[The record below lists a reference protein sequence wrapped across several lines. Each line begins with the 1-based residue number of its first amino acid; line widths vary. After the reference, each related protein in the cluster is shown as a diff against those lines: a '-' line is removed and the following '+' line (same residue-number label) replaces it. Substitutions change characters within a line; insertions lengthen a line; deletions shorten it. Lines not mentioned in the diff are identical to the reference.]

1 VKLSFKFKP
10 KLTELQLNIIEEL
23 SFHTTKLYNIINYDC
38 RENGF
43 KSYIEAEKEYKSN
56 WHNQFLHSHT
66 YQQCLKVLEKNWK
79 SYFASIKDY
88 KENPDKY
95 KGEPKPPKFKNHTNK
110 KNEIIFTQAGIRV
123 KDNTL
128 MLSLSKPMQEK
139 FQVKSLNFSLPTEKL
154 PVNFNALQQIKIK
167 WDNSIKQWY
176 LILIYNKE
184 EENKITGNNIISI
197 DLGRDNLATLT
208 FLEDTES
215 YLIDGKVLKSKISY
229 YNKQIARLNSI
240 GMKQV
245 GDSKKFKNTKQINK
259 LYAKRDNFV
268 NDYIHKASKKIVD
281 LALQHHCNTIVIG
294 DIKGIK
300 QENDIKSFVN
310 MPHQKLVDKIEY
322 KAKLAGLKVVY
333 VKENYTSGC
342 SALDLEEINKS
353 NYDKS
358 RRIVR
363 GLFRSNKGILVNSD
377 VNGSLNILRKYVK
390 DKCIPKLI
398 QSVMDNGGL
407 NTPLRIRV
415 A

>member
-1 VKLSFKFKP
+1 MKLSFKFKP

-23 SFHTTKLYNIINYDC
+23 SFHTTKLYNIVNYDC

-43 KSYIEAEKEYKSN
+43 KSYIETEKEYKEN

-88 KENPDKY
+88 KKNPNKY

-110 KNEIIFTQAGIRV
+110 KNEVIFTEAGIRV
-123 KDNTL
+123 KNNIL
-128 MLSLSKPMQEK
+128 MLSLSKAMQEK
-139 FQVKSLNFSLPTEKL
+139 FQVKSLNFSIDTEKL
-154 PVNFNALQQIKIK
+154 PVNFEALQQIKIK

-184 EENKITGNNIISI
+184 EENKVTGNNIMSI

-215 YLIDGKVLKSKISY
+215 YLIDGKILKSKISY
-229 YNKQIARLNSI
+229 YNKEIARLNSI
-240 GMKQV
+240 AMKQV

-268 NDYIHKASKKIVD
+268 NNYIHKASRKIID
-281 LALQHHCNTIVIG
+281 LALQHNCNTIVIG
-294 DIKGIK
+294 DIEGIK
-300 QENDIKSFVN
+300 QENNVKSFVN
-310 MPHQKLVDKIEY
+310 IPHQKLVDKIEY
-322 KAKLAGLKVVY
+322 KAKLVGLKVVY

-342 SALDLEEINKS
+342 SALDLENINKA

-398 QSVMDNGGL
+398 QSVMDNGAL

>member
-23 SFHTTKLYNIINYDC
+23 SFHTTKLYNIVNYNC

-43 KSYIEAEKEYKSN
+43 KSYIETEKEYKEN

-88 KENPDKY
+88 KKNPNKY

-110 KNEIIFTQAGIRV
+110 KNEVIFTEAGIRV
-123 KDNTL
+123 KNNIL
-128 MLSLSKPMQEK
+128 MLSLSKAMQEK
-139 FQVKSLNFSLPTEKL
+139 FQVKSLNFSIDTEKL
-154 PVNFNALQQIKIK
+154 PVNFEALQQIKIK

-184 EENKITGNNIISI
+184 EENKVTGNNIISI

-229 YNKQIARLNSI
+229 YNKEIARLNSI

-245 GDSKKFKNTKQINK
+245 GDRKKLKNTKQINK
-259 LYAKRDNFV
+259 LYAKRNNFV
-268 NDYIHKASKKIVD
+268 NDYIHKASRKIID
-281 LALQHHCNTIVIG
+281 LALQHNCNTIVIG
-294 DIKGIK
+294 DIEGIK

-322 KAKLAGLKVVY
+322 KAKLVGLKVVY

-342 SALDLEEINKS
+342 SAFDLENINKD

-398 QSVMDNGGL
+398 QSAMDNGGL

>member
-1 VKLSFKFKP
+1 MKLSFKFKP
-10 KLTELQLNIIEEL
+10 KLTELQLNIIKEL
-23 SFHTTKLYNIINYDC
+23 SFHTTKLYNTVNYDC

-43 KSYIEAEKEYKSN
+43 KSYIETEKEYKEN

-88 KENPDKY
+88 KKNPNKY
-95 KGEPKPPKFKNHTNK
+95 KGEPKSPKFKNHTNK
-110 KNEIIFTQAGIRV
+110 KNEVIFTEAGIRV
-123 KDNTL
+123 KNNIL
-128 MLSLSKPMQEK
+128 MLSLSKAMQEK
-139 FQVKSLNFSLPTEKL
+139 FQVKSLNFSIDTEKL
-154 PVNFNALQQIKIK
+154 PVNFEALQQIKIK

-184 EENKITGNNIISI
+184 EENKVTGNNIMSI

-229 YNKQIARLNSI
+229 YNKEIARLNSI
-240 GMKQV
+240 AMKQV

-268 NDYIHKASKKIVD
+268 NNYIHKASRKIID
-281 LALQHHCNTIVIG
+281 LALQHNCNTIVIG
-294 DIKGIK
+294 NIEGIK
-300 QENDIKSFVN
+300 QENNIKSFVN

-322 KAKLAGLKVVY
+322 KAKLAGLKVIY

-342 SALDLEEINKS
+342 SALDLENINKD

-363 GLFRSNKGILVNSD
+363 GIFRSNQGILVNSD

>member
-1 VKLSFKFKP
+1 MKLSFKFKP
-10 KLTELQLNIIEEL
+10 KLTKLQLNIIEEL
-23 SFHTTKLYNIINYDC
+23 SFHTTKLYNIVNYDC

-43 KSYIEAEKEYKSN
+43 KSYIEAEKEYKEN

-88 KENPDKY
+88 KKNPNKY

-110 KNEIIFTQAGIRV
+110 KNEVIFTEAGIRV
-123 KDNTL
+123 KNNIL
-128 MLSLSKPMQEK
+128 MLSLSKAMQEK
-139 FQVKSLNFSLPTEKL
+139 FQVKSLNFSIDTEKL
-154 PVNFNALQQIKIK
+154 PVNFEALQQIKIK

-184 EENKITGNNIISI
+184 EENKVTGNNIMSI

-229 YNKQIARLNSI
+229 YNKEIARLNSI
-240 GMKQV
+240 AMKQV

-268 NDYIHKASKKIVD
+268 NNYIHKASRKIID
-281 LALQHHCNTIVIG
+281 LALQHNCNTIVIG
-294 DIKGIK
+294 DIEGIK

-322 KAKLAGLKVVY
+322 KAKLVGLKVVY

-342 SALDLEEINKS
+342 SALDLENINKT

-398 QSVMDNGGL
+398 QSVMDNGVL

>member
-1 VKLSFKFKP
+1 MKLSFKFKP

-23 SFHTTKLYNIINYDC
+23 SFHTTKLYNIVNYDC

-43 KSYIEAEKEYKSN
+43 KSYIEAEKEYKEN

-88 KENPDKY
+88 KKNPNKY

-110 KNEIIFTQAGIRV
+110 KNEVIFTEAGIRV
-123 KDNTL
+123 KNNIL
-128 MLSLSKPMQEK
+128 MLSLSKAMQEK
-139 FQVKSLNFSLPTEKL
+139 FQVKSLNFSIDTEKL
-154 PVNFNALQQIKIK
+154 PVNFEALQQIKIK

-184 EENKITGNNIISI
+184 EENKVTGNNIMSI

-215 YLIDGKVLKSKISY
+215 YLIDGKILKSKISY
-229 YNKQIARLNSI
+229 YNKEIARLNSI
-240 GMKQV
+240 AMKQV

-259 LYAKRDNFV
+259 LYAKRNNFV
-268 NDYIHKASKKIVD
+268 NNYIHKASRKIID
-281 LALQHHCNTIVIG
+281 LALQHNCNTIVIG
-294 DIKGIK
+294 DIEGIK
-300 QENDIKSFVN
+300 QENNVKSFVN
-310 MPHQKLVDKIEY
+310 IPHQKLVDKIEY
-322 KAKLAGLKVVY
+322 KAKLVGLKVVY

-342 SALDLEEINKS
+342 SALDLENINKA

-390 DKCIPKLI
+390 DKCIPKLM
-398 QSVMDNGGL
+398 QSVMDNGAL

-415 A
+415 V

>member
-1 VKLSFKFKP
+1 MKLSFKFKP

-23 SFHTTKLYNIINYDC
+23 SFHTTKLYNIVNYDY

-43 KSYIEAEKEYKSN
+43 KSYIEAEKEYKEN

-88 KENPDKY
+88 KKNPNKY

-110 KNEIIFTQAGIRV
+110 KNEVIFTEAGIRV
-123 KDNTL
+123 KNNIL
-128 MLSLSKPMQEK
+128 MLSLSKAMQEK
-139 FQVKSLNFSLPTEKL
+139 FQVKSLNFSIDTEKL
-154 PVNFNALQQIKIK
+154 PVNFEALQQIKIK

-184 EENKITGNNIISI
+184 EENKVTGSNIISI

-229 YNKQIARLNSI
+229 YNKEIARLNSI

-259 LYAKRDNFV
+259 LYTKRNNFV
-268 NDYIHKASKKIVD
+268 NDYIHKASRKIID
-281 LALQHHCNTIVIG
+281 LALQHNCNTIVIG
-294 DIKGIK
+294 DIEGIK
-300 QENDIKSFVN
+300 QENNVKSFVN
-310 MPHQKLVDKIEY
+310 IPHQKLVDKIEY
-322 KAKLAGLKVVY
+322 KAKLVGLKVVY

-342 SALDLEEINKS
+342 SALDLENINKA

-363 GLFRSNKGILVNSD
+363 GLFRSNQGILVNSD

-398 QSVMDNGGL
+398 QSVMDNGAL

>member
-1 VKLSFKFKP
+1 MKLSFKFKP

-23 SFHTTKLYNIINYDC
+23 SFHTTKLYNIVNYDC

-43 KSYIEAEKEYKSN
+43 KSYIEAEKEYKEN

-88 KENPDKY
+88 KKNPNKY

-110 KNEIIFTQAGIRV
+110 KNEVIFTEAGIRV
-123 KDNTL
+123 KNNIL
-128 MLSLSKPMQEK
+128 MLSLSKVMQEK
-139 FQVKSLNFSLPTEKL
+139 FQVKSLNFSIDTEKL
-154 PVNFNALQQIKIK
+154 PVNFEALQQIKIK

-184 EENKITGNNIISI
+184 EENKVTGNNIMSI
-197 DLGRDNLATLT
+197 DLGRDNFATLT

-229 YNKQIARLNSI
+229 YNKEIARLNSI

-259 LYAKRDNFV
+259 LYIKRNSFV
-268 NDYIHKASKKIVD
+268 NDYIHKASRKIID
-281 LALQHHCNTIVIG
+281 LTLRHNCNTIVIG
-294 DIKGIK
+294 DIGGIK
-300 QENDIKSFVN
+300 QENKVKSFVN

-322 KAKLAGLKVVY
+322 KAKLVGLKVVY

-342 SALDLEEINKS
+342 SALDLENINKA

>member
-1 VKLSFKFKP
+1 MKLSFKFKP

-23 SFHTTKLYNIINYDC
+23 SFHTTKLYNIVNYDC

-43 KSYIEAEKEYKSN
+43 KSYIEAEKEYKEN

-88 KENPDKY
+88 KKNPNKY
-95 KGEPKPPKFKNHTNK
+95 KGEPKSPKFKNRTNK
-110 KNEIIFTQAGIRV
+110 KNEAIFTEAGIRV
-123 KDNTL
+123 KNNIL
-128 MLSLSKPMQEK
+128 MLSLSKAMQEK
-139 FQVKSLNFSLPTEKL
+139 FQVKSLNFSIDTEKL
-154 PVNFNALQQIKIK
+154 PVNFEALQQIKIK

-184 EENKITGNNIISI
+184 EENKVTGNNIMSI
-197 DLGRDNLATLT
+197 DLGRDNFATLT

-229 YNKQIARLNSI
+229 YNKEIARLNSI

-268 NDYIHKASKKIVD
+268 NNYIHKASRKIID
-281 LALQHHCNTIVIG
+281 LALLHNCSIIVIG
-294 DIKGIK
+294 DIEGIK

-322 KAKLAGLKVVY
+322 KAKLVGLKVVY

-342 SALDLEEINKS
+342 SALDLENINKA

-363 GLFRSNKGILVNSD
+363 GLFRSNQGILVNSD

>member
-1 VKLSFKFKP
+1 MKLSFKFKP

-23 SFHTTKLYNIINYDC
+23 SFHTTKLYNIVNYDC

-43 KSYIEAEKEYKSN
+43 KSYIETEKEYKEN

-88 KENPDKY
+88 KKNPNKY
-95 KGEPKPPKFKNHTNK
+95 KGEPKLPKFKNHINK
-110 KNEIIFTQAGIRV
+110 KNEVIFTEAGIRV
-123 KDNTL
+123 KNNIL
-128 MLSLSKPMQEK
+128 MLSLSKAMQEK
-139 FQVKSLNFSLPTEKL
+139 FQVKSLNFSIDTEKL
-154 PVNFNALQQIKIK
+154 PVNFETLQQIKIK

-184 EENKITGNNIISI
+184 EENKVTGNNIMSI
-197 DLGRDNLATLT
+197 DLGRDNFATLT

-229 YNKQIARLNSI
+229 YNKEIARLNSI

-245 GDSKKFKNTKQINK
+245 GNSKKFKNTKQINK
-259 LYAKRDNFV
+259 LYAKRNNFV
-268 NDYIHKASKKIVD
+268 NNYIHKASRKIID
-281 LALQHHCNTIVIG
+281 LALQHNCNTIVIG
-294 DIKGIK
+294 DIEGIK

-310 MPHQKLVDKIEY
+310 MPHQKLVNKIEY
-322 KAKLAGLKVVY
+322 KAKLVGLKVVY

-342 SALDLEEINKS
+342 SALDLENINKA

>member
-1 VKLSFKFKP
+1 MKLSFKFKP

-23 SFHTTKLYNIINYDC
+23 SFHTTKLYNIVNYDC

-43 KSYIEAEKEYKSN
+43 KSYIEAEKEYKEN

-88 KENPDKY
+88 KKNPNKY

-110 KNEIIFTQAGIRV
+110 KNEVIFTEAGIRV
-123 KDNTL
+123 KNNIL
-128 MLSLSKPMQEK
+128 MLSLSKAMQEK
-139 FQVKSLNFSLPTEKL
+139 FQVKSLNFSIDTEKL
-154 PVNFNALQQIKIK
+154 PVNFEALQQIKIK

-184 EENKITGNNIISI
+184 EENKVTGNNIMSI

-215 YLIDGKVLKSKISY
+215 YLIDGKILKSKISY
-229 YNKQIARLNSI
+229 YNKEIARLNSI
-240 GMKQV
+240 AMKQV

-268 NDYIHKASKKIVD
+268 NNYIHKASRKIID
-281 LALQHHCNTIVIG
+281 LALQHNCNTIVIG
-294 DIKGIK
+294 DIEGIK
-300 QENDIKSFVN
+300 QENNVKSFVN
-310 MPHQKLVDKIEY
+310 IPHQKLVDKIEY
-322 KAKLAGLKVVY
+322 KAKLVGLKVVY

-342 SALDLEEINKS
+342 SALDLENINKA

-390 DKCIPKLI
+390 DKCIPKLM
-398 QSVMDNGGL
+398 QSVMDNGAL

>member
-1 VKLSFKFKP
+1 MKLSFKFKP

-23 SFHTTKLYNIINYDC
+23 SFHTTKLYNIVNYDC

-43 KSYIEAEKEYKSN
+43 KSYIETEKEYKEN

-88 KENPDKY
+88 KKNPNKY

-110 KNEIIFTQAGIRV
+110 KNEVIFTEAGIRV
-123 KDNTL
+123 KNNIL
-128 MLSLSKPMQEK
+128 MLSLSKAMQEK
-139 FQVKSLNFSLPTEKL
+139 FQVKSLNFSIDTEKL
-154 PVNFNALQQIKIK
+154 PVNFEALQQIKIK

-184 EENKITGNNIISI
+184 EENKVTGNNIMSI

-229 YNKQIARLNSI
+229 YNKEIARLNSI
-240 GMKQV
+240 AMKQV

-259 LYAKRDNFV
+259 LYIKRNNFV
-268 NDYIHKASKKIVD
+268 NDYIHKASRKIID
-281 LALQHHCNTIVIG
+281 LALQHNCNTIVIG
-294 DIKGIK
+294 DIEGIK
-300 QENDIKSFVN
+300 QENNVKSFVN

-322 KAKLAGLKVVY
+322 KAKLVGLKVVY

-342 SALDLEEINKS
+342 SALDLENINKD

-363 GLFRSNKGILVNSD
+363 GLFRSNQGILVNSD

>member
-1 VKLSFKFKP
+1 MKLSFKFKP

-23 SFHTTKLYNIINYDC
+23 SFHTTKLYNIVNYDC

-43 KSYIEAEKEYKSN
+43 KPYIEAEKEYKDN

-88 KENPDKY
+88 KKNPNKY

-110 KNEIIFTQAGIRV
+110 KNEVIFTEAGIRV
-123 KDNTL
+123 KNNIL
-128 MLSLSKPMQEK
+128 MLSLSKAMQEK
-139 FQVKSLNFSLPTEKL
+139 FQVKSLNFSIDIEKL
-154 PVNFNALQQIKIK
+154 PVNFEALQQIKIK

-184 EENKITGNNIISI
+184 EENKVTGNNIMSI

-208 FLEDTES
+208 FLEDAES

-229 YNKQIARLNSI
+229 YNKEIARLNSI

-259 LYAKRDNFV
+259 LYIKRNSFV
-268 NDYIHKASKKIVD
+268 NDYIHKASRKIID
-281 LALQHHCNTIVIG
+281 LALQHNCNTIVIG
-294 DIKGIK
+294 DIEGIK

-322 KAKLAGLKVVY
+322 KAKLVGLKVVY

-342 SALDLEEINKS
+342 SALDLENINKA

-398 QSVMDNGGL
+398 QSVMDNGAL
-407 NTPLRIRV
+407 NTPLRIRI

>member
-1 VKLSFKFKP
+1 MKLSFKFKP
-10 KLTELQLNIIEEL
+10 KLTKLQLNIIEEL
-23 SFHTTKLYNIINYDC
+23 SFHTTKLYNIVNYDC

-43 KSYIEAEKEYKSN
+43 KSYIEAEKEYKEN

-88 KENPDKY
+88 KKNPNKY

-123 KDNTL
+123 KNNIL
-128 MLSLSKPMQEK
+128 MLSLSKAMQEK
-139 FQVKSLNFSLPTEKL
+139 FQVKSLNFSIDTEKL
-154 PVNFNALQQIKIK
+154 PVNFEALQQIKIK

-184 EENKITGNNIISI
+184 EENKVTGNNIMSI

-229 YNKQIARLNSI
+229 YNKEIARLNSI

-268 NDYIHKASKKIVD
+268 NNYIHKASRKIID
-281 LALQHHCNTIVIG
+281 LALQHNCNTIVIG
-294 DIKGIK
+294 DIEGIK

-322 KAKLAGLKVVY
+322 KAKLVGLKVVY

-342 SALDLEEINKS
+342 SALDLENINKT

-398 QSVMDNGGL
+398 QSVMDNGVL

>member
-1 VKLSFKFKP
+1 MKLSFKFKP
-10 KLTELQLNIIEEL
+10 KLTELQLNIIKEL
-23 SFHTTKLYNIINYDC
+23 SFHTTKLYNTVNYDC

-43 KSYIEAEKEYKSN
+43 KSYIETEKEYKEN

-88 KENPDKY
+88 KKNPNKY
-95 KGEPKPPKFKNHTNK
+95 KGEPKSPKFKNHTNK
-110 KNEIIFTQAGIRV
+110 KNEVIFTEAGIRV
-123 KDNTL
+123 KNNIL
-128 MLSLSKPMQEK
+128 MLSLSKAMQEK
-139 FQVKSLNFSLPTEKL
+139 FQVKSLNFSIDTEKL
-154 PVNFNALQQIKIK
+154 PVNFEALQQIKIK

-184 EENKITGNNIISI
+184 EENKVTGNNIMSI

-229 YNKQIARLNSI
+229 YNKEIARLNSI
-240 GMKQV
+240 AMKQV

-268 NDYIHKASKKIVD
+268 NNYIHKASRKIID
-281 LALQHHCNTIVIG
+281 LALQHNCNTIVIG
-294 DIKGIK
+294 DIEGIK
-300 QENDIKSFVN
+300 QENNIKSFVN

-322 KAKLAGLKVVY
+322 KAKLAGLKVIY

-342 SALDLEEINKS
+342 SALDLENINKD

-363 GLFRSNKGILVNSD
+363 GIFRSNQGILVNSD

>member
-1 VKLSFKFKP
+1 MKLSFKFKP

-23 SFHTTKLYNIINYDC
+23 SFHTTKLYNIVNYDC

-43 KSYIEAEKEYKSN
+43 KSYIEAEKEYKEN

-88 KENPDKY
+88 KKNPNKY

-110 KNEIIFTQAGIRV
+110 KNEVIFTEAGIRV
-123 KDNTL
+123 KNNIL
-128 MLSLSKPMQEK
+128 MLSLSKAMQEK
-139 FQVKSLNFSLPTEKL
+139 FQVKSLNFSIDTEKL
-154 PVNFNALQQIKIK
+154 PVIFEALQQIKIK

-184 EENKITGNNIISI
+184 EENKVTGGNIMSI

-229 YNKQIARLNSI
+229 YNKEIARLNSI

-259 LYAKRDNFV
+259 LYIKRNSFV
-268 NDYIHKASKKIVD
+268 NDYIHKASRKIID
-281 LALQHHCNTIVIG
+281 LALQHNCNTIVIG
-294 DIKGIK
+294 DIEGIK
-300 QENDIKSFVN
+300 QENNVKSFVN

-322 KAKLAGLKVVY
+322 KAKLVGLKVVY

-342 SALDLEEINKS
+342 SALDLENINKA

>member
-1 VKLSFKFKP
+1 MKLSFKFKP
-10 KLTELQLNIIEEL
+10 KITKLQLNIIEEL
-23 SFHTTKLYNIINYDC
+23 SFHTTKLYNTVNYDC

-43 KSYIEAEKEYKSN
+43 KSYIEAEKEYKEN

-88 KENPDKY
+88 KKNPNKY

-110 KNEIIFTQAGIRV
+110 KNEVIFTEAGIRV
-123 KDNTL
+123 KNNIL
-128 MLSLSKPMQEK
+128 MLSLSKAMQEK
-139 FQVKSLNFSLPTEKL
+139 FQVKSLNFSMSIEKL
-154 PVNFNALQQIKIK
+154 PVNFEALQQIKIK

-184 EENKITGNNIISI
+184 EENKVTGNNIMSI
-197 DLGRDNLATLT
+197 DLGRDNFATLT
-208 FLEDTES
+208 FLEDTKS

-229 YNKQIARLNSI
+229 YNKEIARLNSI

-268 NDYIHKASKKIVD
+268 NNYIHKASRKIID
-281 LALQHHCNTIVIG
+281 LALQHNCNTIVIG
-294 DIKGIK
+294 DIEGIK
-300 QENDIKSFVN
+300 QENNVKSFVN

-342 SALDLEEINKS
+342 SALDLEDINKA

-363 GLFRSNKGILVNSD
+363 GLFRSNQGILVNSD

-407 NTPLRIRV
+407 STPLRIRV

>member
-23 SFHTTKLYNIINYDC
+23 SFHTTKLYNTVNYDC

-43 KSYIEAEKEYKSN
+43 KSYIEAEKEYKEN

-88 KENPDKY
+88 KKNPNKY

-110 KNEIIFTQAGIRV
+110 KNEVIFTEAGIRV
-123 KDNTL
+123 KNNIL
-128 MLSLSKPMQEK
+128 MLSLSKVMQEK
-139 FQVKSLNFSLPTEKL
+139 FQVKSLNFSIDTEKL
-154 PVNFNALQQIKIK
+154 PVNFEALQQIKIK

-184 EENKITGNNIISI
+184 EENKVTGNNIMSI

-229 YNKQIARLNSI
+229 YNKEIARLNSI

-259 LYAKRDNFV
+259 LYIKRNSFV
-268 NDYIHKASKKIVD
+268 NDYIHKASRKIID
-281 LALQHHCNTIVIG
+281 LALRHNCNTIVIG
-294 DIKGIK
+294 DIEGIK
-300 QENDIKSFVN
+300 QENKVKSFVN

-322 KAKLAGLKVVY
+322 KAKLVGLKVVY

-342 SALDLEEINKS
+342 SALDLENINKA

-363 GLFRSNKGILVNSD
+363 GLFRSNQGILVNSD

-398 QSVMDNGGL
+398 QSVMDNGVL
-407 NTPLRIRV
+407 DTPLRIRV

>member
-23 SFHTTKLYNIINYDC
+23 SFHTTKLYNIVNYDC

-43 KSYIEAEKEYKSN
+43 KSYIEAEKEYKDN

-88 KENPDKY
+88 KKNPNKY

-110 KNEIIFTQAGIRV
+110 KNEVIFTEAGIRV
-123 KDNTL
+123 KNNIL
-128 MLSLSKPMQEK
+128 MLSLSKAMQKK
-139 FQVKSLNFSLPTEKL
+139 FQVKSLNFSIDTEKL
-154 PVNFNALQQIKIK
+154 PVNFEALQQIKIK
-167 WDNSIKQWY
+167 WDNSIKQWH

-184 EENKITGNNIISI
+184 EENKVTGSNIMSI

-229 YNKQIARLNSI
+229 YNKEIARLNSI
-240 GMKQV
+240 AMKQV

-268 NDYIHKASKKIVD
+268 NNYIHKASRKIID
-281 LALQHHCNTIVIG
+281 LALQHNCNTIVIG
-294 DIKGIK
+294 DIEGIK
-300 QENDIKSFVN
+300 QENNVKSFVN

-322 KAKLAGLKVVY
+322 KAKLVGLKVVY

-342 SALDLEEINKS
+342 SALDLENINKA

-363 GLFRSNKGILVNSD
+363 GLFRSNKGILINSD
-377 VNGSLNILRKYVK
+377 VNGSLNILRRYVK

-407 NTPLRIRV
+407 STPLRIRV

>member
-1 VKLSFKFKP
+1 MKLSFKFKP

-23 SFHTTKLYNIINYDC
+23 SFHTTKLYNTVNYDC

-43 KSYIEAEKEYKSN
+43 KSYIEAEKEYKEN

-88 KENPDKY
+88 KKNPNKY

-110 KNEIIFTQAGIRV
+110 KNEVIFTEAGIRV
-123 KDNTL
+123 KNNIL
-128 MLSLSKPMQEK
+128 MLSLSKAMQEK
-139 FQVKSLNFSLPTEKL
+139 FQVKSLNFSIDTEKL
-154 PVNFNALQQIKIK
+154 PVNFEALQQIKIK

-184 EENKITGNNIISI
+184 EENKVTGNNIMSI

-215 YLIDGKVLKSKISY
+215 YLIDGKILKSKISY
-229 YNKQIARLNSI
+229 YNKEIARLNSI
-240 GMKQV
+240 AMKQV

-259 LYAKRDNFV
+259 LYAKRNNFV
-268 NDYIHKASKKIVD
+268 NDYIHKASRKIID
-281 LALQHHCNTIVIG
+281 LALQHNCNTIVIG
-294 DIKGIK
+294 DIEGIK
-300 QENDIKSFVN
+300 QENNVKSFVN
-310 MPHQKLVDKIEY
+310 IPHQKLVDKIEY
-322 KAKLAGLKVVY
+322 KAKLVGLKVVY

-342 SALDLEEINKS
+342 SALDLENINKA

-407 NTPLRIRV
+407 STPLRIRI

>member
-1 VKLSFKFKP
+1 MKLSFKFKP

-23 SFHTTKLYNIINYDC
+23 SFHTTKLYNIVNYDC

-43 KSYIEAEKEYKSN
+43 KSYIEAEKEYKEN

-88 KENPDKY
+88 KKNPNKY

-110 KNEIIFTQAGIRV
+110 KNEVIFTEAGIRV
-123 KDNTL
+123 KNNIL
-128 MLSLSKPMQEK
+128 MLSLSKAMQEK
-139 FQVKSLNFSLPTEKL
+139 FQVKSLNFSMSIEKL
-154 PVNFNALQQIKIK
+154 PVNFEALQQIKIK

-184 EENKITGNNIISI
+184 EENKVTGNNIMSI

-229 YNKQIARLNSI
+229 YNKEIARLNSI

-259 LYAKRDNFV
+259 LYAKRNNFV
-268 NDYIHKASKKIVD
+268 NNYIHKASRKIMD
-281 LALQHHCNTIVIG
+281 LALQHNCNTIVIG
-294 DIKGIK
+294 DIEGIK

-322 KAKLAGLKVVY
+322 KAKLVGLKVVY

-342 SALDLEEINKS
+342 SALDLENINKA

>member
-1 VKLSFKFKP
+1 VKLSFKFKL

-23 SFHTTKLYNIINYDC
+23 SFHTTKLYNIVNYDC

-43 KSYIEAEKEYKSN
+43 KSYIEAEKEYKEN

-88 KENPDKY
+88 KKNPNKY

-110 KNEIIFTQAGIRV
+110 KNEVIFTEAGIRV
-123 KDNTL
+123 KNNIL
-128 MLSLSKPMQEK
+128 MLSLSKVMQEK
-139 FQVKSLNFSLPTEKL
+139 FQVKSLNFSIDTEKL
-154 PVNFNALQQIKIK
+154 PVNFEALQQIKIK

-184 EENKITGNNIISI
+184 EENKVTGNNIMSI

-229 YNKQIARLNSI
+229 YNKEIARLNSI

-259 LYAKRDNFV
+259 LYIKRNNFV
-268 NDYIHKASKKIVD
+268 NDYIHKASRKIID
-281 LALQHHCNTIVIG
+281 LALQHNCNTIVIG
-294 DIKGIK
+294 DIEGIK
-300 QENDIKSFVN
+300 QENNVKSFVN

-322 KAKLAGLKVVY
+322 KAKLVGLKVVY

-342 SALDLEEINKS
+342 SALDLENINKA

-398 QSVMDNGGL
+398 QSVMDNGAL

>member
-23 SFHTTKLYNIINYDC
+23 SFHTTKLYNIVNYDC

-43 KSYIEAEKEYKSN
+43 KSYIEAEKEYKEN

-88 KENPDKY
+88 KKNPNKY
-95 KGEPKPPKFKNHTNK
+95 KGEPKSPKFKNRTNK
-110 KNEIIFTQAGIRV
+110 KNEAIFTEAGIRV
-123 KDNTL
+123 KNNIL
-128 MLSLSKPMQEK
+128 MLSLSKAMQEK
-139 FQVKSLNFSLPTEKL
+139 FQVKSLNFSIDTEKL
-154 PVNFNALQQIKIK
+154 PVNFEALQQIKIK

-184 EENKITGNNIISI
+184 EENKVTGNNIMSI
-197 DLGRDNLATLT
+197 DLGRDNFATLT

-229 YNKQIARLNSI
+229 YNKEIARLNSI

-268 NDYIHKASKKIVD
+268 NNYIHKASRKIID
-281 LALQHHCNTIVIG
+281 LALLHNCSIIVIG
-294 DIKGIK
+294 DIEGIK

-322 KAKLAGLKVVY
+322 KAKLVGLKVVY

-342 SALDLEEINKS
+342 SALDLENINKA

-363 GLFRSNKGILVNSD
+363 GLFRSNQGILVNSD

>member
-23 SFHTTKLYNIINYDC
+23 SFHTTKLYNIVNYDC

-43 KSYIEAEKEYKSN
+43 KSYIETEKEYKEN

-88 KENPDKY
+88 KKNPNKY

-110 KNEIIFTQAGIRV
+110 KNEVIFTEAGIRV
-123 KDNTL
+123 KNNIL
-128 MLSLSKPMQEK
+128 MLSLSKAMQEK
-139 FQVKSLNFSLPTEKL
+139 FQVKSLNFSIDTEKL
-154 PVNFNALQQIKIK
+154 PVNFEALQQIKIK

-184 EENKITGNNIISI
+184 EENKVTGNNIMSI

-229 YNKQIARLNSI
+229 YNKEIARLNSI
-240 GMKQV
+240 AMKQV

-259 LYAKRDNFV
+259 LYTKRDNFV
-268 NDYIHKASKKIVD
+268 NNYIHKASRKIID
-281 LALQHHCNTIVIG
+281 LALQHNCNTIVIG
-294 DIKGIK
+294 DIEGIK
-300 QENDIKSFVN
+300 QENNVKSFVN

-322 KAKLAGLKVVY
+322 KAKLVGLKVVY

-342 SALDLEEINKS
+342 SALDLENINKA

-398 QSVMDNGGL
+398 QSAMDNGGL
-407 NTPLRIRV
+407 NSPLRIRV

>member
-1 VKLSFKFKP
+1 MKLSFKFKP

-23 SFHTTKLYNIINYDC
+23 SFHTTKLYNIVNYDC

-43 KSYIEAEKEYKSN
+43 KSYIEAEKEYKDN

-88 KENPDKY
+88 KKNPNKY

-110 KNEIIFTQAGIRV
+110 KNEVIFTEAGIRV
-123 KDNTL
+123 KNNIL
-128 MLSLSKPMQEK
+128 MLSLSKAMQKK
-139 FQVKSLNFSLPTEKL
+139 FQVKSLNFSIDTEKL
-154 PVNFNALQQIKIK
+154 PVNFEALQQIKIK
-167 WDNSIKQWY
+167 WDNSIKQWH

-184 EENKITGNNIISI
+184 EENKVTGSNIMSI

-229 YNKQIARLNSI
+229 YNKEIARLNSI
-240 GMKQV
+240 AMKQV

-268 NDYIHKASKKIVD
+268 NNYIHKASRKIID
-281 LALQHHCNTIVIG
+281 LALQHNCNTIVIG
-294 DIKGIK
+294 DIEGIK
-300 QENDIKSFVN
+300 QENNVKSFVN

-322 KAKLAGLKVVY
+322 KAKLVGLKVVY

-342 SALDLEEINKS
+342 SALDLENINKA

-363 GLFRSNKGILVNSD
+363 GLFRSNKGILINSD

-407 NTPLRIRV
+407 STPLRIRV

>member
-1 VKLSFKFKP
+1 MKLSFKFKP

-23 SFHTTKLYNIINYDC
+23 SFHTTKLYNTVNYDC

-43 KSYIEAEKEYKSN
+43 KSYIEAEKEYKEN

-88 KENPDKY
+88 KKNPNKY

-110 KNEIIFTQAGIRV
+110 KNEVIFTEAGIRV
-123 KDNTL
+123 KNNIL
-128 MLSLSKPMQEK
+128 MLSLSKAMQEK
-139 FQVKSLNFSLPTEKL
+139 FQVKSLNFSIDTEKL
-154 PVNFNALQQIKIK
+154 PVNFEALQQIKIK

-184 EENKITGNNIISI
+184 EENKVTGNNIMSI

-229 YNKQIARLNSI
+229 YNKEIARLNSI

-268 NDYIHKASKKIVD
+268 NNYIHKASRKIID
-281 LALQHHCNTIVIG
+281 LALQHNCNTIIIG
-294 DIKGIK
+294 DIEGIK

-322 KAKLAGLKVVY
+322 KAKLVGLKVVY

-342 SALDLEEINKS
+342 SALDLENINKA

-407 NTPLRIRV
+407 NIPLRIRV

>member
-1 VKLSFKFKP
+1 
-10 KLTELQLNIIEEL
+10 
-23 SFHTTKLYNIINYDC
+23 
-38 RENGF
+38 
-43 KSYIEAEKEYKSN
+43 
-56 WHNQFLHSHT
+56 
-66 YQQCLKVLEKNWK
+66 
-79 SYFASIKDY
+79 
-88 KENPDKY
+88 
-95 KGEPKPPKFKNHTNK
+95 
-110 KNEIIFTQAGIRV
+110 
-123 KDNTL
+123 
-128 MLSLSKPMQEK
+128 LSKAMQEK
-139 FQVKSLNFSLPTEKL
+139 FQVKSLNFSIDTEKL
-154 PVNFNALQQIKIK
+154 PVNFEALQQIKIK

-184 EENKITGNNIISI
+184 EENKVTGNNIMSI

-229 YNKQIARLNSI
+229 YNKEIARLNSI

-259 LYAKRDNFV
+259 LYAKRNNFV
-268 NDYIHKASKKIVD
+268 NDYIHKASRKIID
-281 LALQHHCNTIVIG
+281 LALQHNCNTIVIG
-294 DIKGIK
+294 DIEGIK
-300 QENDIKSFVN
+300 QENNVKSFVN

-322 KAKLAGLKVVY
+322 KAKLVGLKVVY

-342 SALDLEEINKS
+342 SALDLENINKA

-363 GLFRSNKGILVNSD
+363 GLFRSNQGILINSD

>member
-1 VKLSFKFKP
+1 MKLSFKFKP
-10 KLTELQLNIIEEL
+10 KITKLQLNIIEEL
-23 SFHTTKLYNIINYDC
+23 SFHTTKLYNIVNYDC

-43 KSYIEAEKEYKSN
+43 KSYIEAEKEYKEN

-88 KENPDKY
+88 KKNPNKY

-110 KNEIIFTQAGIRV
+110 KNEVIFTEAGIRV
-123 KDNTL
+123 KNNIL
-128 MLSLSKPMQEK
+128 MLSLSKAMQEK
-139 FQVKSLNFSLPTEKL
+139 FQVKSLNFSIDTEKL
-154 PVNFNALQQIKIK
+154 PVNFEALQQIKIK

-184 EENKITGNNIISI
+184 EENKVTGNNIISI

-229 YNKQIARLNSI
+229 YNKEIARLNSI

-259 LYAKRDNFV
+259 LYIKRNNFV
-268 NDYIHKASKKIVD
+268 NDYIHKASRKIID
-281 LALQHHCNTIVIG
+281 LALQHNCNTIVIG
-294 DIKGIK
+294 DIEGIK
-300 QENDIKSFVN
+300 QENNVKSFVN

-322 KAKLAGLKVVY
+322 KAKLVGLKVVY

-342 SALDLEEINKS
+342 SALDLENINKA

>member
-1 VKLSFKFKP
+1 MLFPFLIGRIRTNIDILHNRILGKFP
-10 KLTELQLNIIEEL
+10 FLIGRIRT
-23 SFHTTKLYNIINYDC
+23 
-38 RENGF
+38 
-43 KSYIEAEKEYKSN
+43 YIEAEKEYKEN

-88 KENPDKY
+88 KKNPNKY

-110 KNEIIFTQAGIRV
+110 KNEVIFTEAGIRV
-123 KDNTL
+123 KNNIL
-128 MLSLSKPMQEK
+128 MLSLSKAMQEK
-139 FQVKSLNFSLPTEKL
+139 FQVKSLNFSIDTEKL
-154 PVNFNALQQIKIK
+154 PVNFEALQQIKIK

-184 EENKITGNNIISI
+184 EENKVTGNNIMSI

-215 YLIDGKVLKSKISY
+215 YLIDGKILKSKISY
-229 YNKQIARLNSI
+229 YNKEIARLNSI
-240 GMKQV
+240 AMKQV

-268 NDYIHKASKKIVD
+268 NNYIHKASRKIID
-281 LALQHHCNTIVIG
+281 LALQHNCNTIVIG
-294 DIKGIK
+294 DIEGIK
-300 QENDIKSFVN
+300 QENNVKSFVN
-310 MPHQKLVDKIEY
+310 IPHQKLVDKIEY
-322 KAKLAGLKVVY
+322 KAKLVGLKVVY

-342 SALDLEEINKS
+342 SALDLENINKD

-398 QSVMDNGGL
+398 QSAMDNGGL

>member
-10 KLTELQLNIIEEL
+10 KLTELQLNIIKEL
-23 SFHTTKLYNIINYDC
+23 SFHTTKLYNTVNYDC

-43 KSYIEAEKEYKSN
+43 KSYIETEKEYKEN

-88 KENPDKY
+88 KKNPNKY
-95 KGEPKPPKFKNHTNK
+95 KGEPKSPKFKNHTNK
-110 KNEIIFTQAGIRV
+110 KNEVIFTEAGIRV
-123 KDNTL
+123 KNNIL
-128 MLSLSKPMQEK
+128 MLSLSKAMQEK
-139 FQVKSLNFSLPTEKL
+139 FQVKSLNFSIDTEKL
-154 PVNFNALQQIKIK
+154 PVNFEALQQIKIK

-184 EENKITGNNIISI
+184 EENKVTGNNIMSI

-229 YNKQIARLNSI
+229 YNKEIARLNSI
-240 GMKQV
+240 AMKQV

-268 NDYIHKASKKIVD
+268 NNYIHKASRKIID
-281 LALQHHCNTIVIG
+281 LALQHNCNTIVIG
-294 DIKGIK
+294 DIEGIK
-300 QENDIKSFVN
+300 QENNIKSFVN

-322 KAKLAGLKVVY
+322 KAKLAGLKVIY

-342 SALDLEEINKS
+342 SALDLENINKD

-363 GLFRSNKGILVNSD
+363 GIFRSNQGILVNSD

>member
-1 VKLSFKFKP
+1 MKLSFKFKP

-23 SFHTTKLYNIINYDC
+23 SFHTTKLYNIVNYDC

-43 KSYIEAEKEYKSN
+43 KSYIEAEKEYKEN

-88 KENPDKY
+88 KKNPNKY

-110 KNEIIFTQAGIRV
+110 KNEVIFTEAGIRV
-123 KDNTL
+123 KNNIL
-128 MLSLSKPMQEK
+128 MLSLSKAMQEK
-139 FQVKSLNFSLPTEKL
+139 FQVKSLNFSIDTEKL
-154 PVNFNALQQIKIK
+154 PVNFEALQQIKIK

-184 EENKITGNNIISI
+184 EENKVTGNNIMSI

-215 YLIDGKVLKSKISY
+215 YLIDGKILKSKISY
-229 YNKQIARLNSI
+229 YNKEIARLNSI
-240 GMKQV
+240 AMKQV

-268 NDYIHKASKKIVD
+268 NDYIHKASRKIID
-281 LALQHHCNTIVIG
+281 LALQHNCNTIVIG
-294 DIKGIK
+294 DIEGIK
-300 QENDIKSFVN
+300 QENNVKSFVN

-322 KAKLAGLKVVY
+322 KAKLVGLKVVY

-342 SALDLEEINKS
+342 SALDLENINKA

-390 DKCIPKLI
+390 DKCIPKLM
-398 QSVMDNGGL
+398 QSVMDNGAL

>member
-1 VKLSFKFKP
+1 MKLSFKFKP

-66 YQQCLKVLEKNWK
+66 YQQCLRVLEKNWK

-167 WDNSIKQWY
+167 WDNSIKQWC
-176 LILIYNKE
+176 LIIIYNKE
-184 EENKITGNNIISI
+184 EENKVTGSNIMSM
-197 DLGRDNLATLT
+197 DLGRDNFATLT

-229 YNKQIARLNSI
+229 YNKEIARLNSI

-259 LYAKRDNFV
+259 LYIKRNSFV
-268 NDYIHKASKKIVD
+268 NDYIHKASRKIID
-281 LALQHHCNTIVIG
+281 LALQHNCNTIVIG
-294 DIKGIK
+294 DIEGIK
-300 QENDIKSFVN
+300 QENNVKSFVN

-342 SALDLEEINKS
+342 SALDLENINKA

>member
-1 VKLSFKFKP
+1 MKLSFKFKP
-10 KLTELQLNIIEEL
+10 KITKLQLNIIEEL
-23 SFHTTKLYNIINYDC
+23 SFHTTKLYNTVNYDC

-43 KSYIEAEKEYKSN
+43 KSYIEAEKEYKEN

-88 KENPDKY
+88 KKNPNKY

-110 KNEIIFTQAGIRV
+110 KNEVIFTEAGIRV
-123 KDNTL
+123 KNNIL
-128 MLSLSKPMQEK
+128 MLSLSKAMQEK
-139 FQVKSLNFSLPTEKL
+139 FQIKSLNFSMSIEKL
-154 PVNFNALQQIKIK
+154 PVNFEALQQIKIK

-184 EENKITGNNIISI
+184 EENKVTGNNIMSI
-197 DLGRDNLATLT
+197 DLGRDNFATLT
-208 FLEDTES
+208 FLEDTKS

-229 YNKQIARLNSI
+229 YNKEIARLNSI

-268 NDYIHKASKKIVD
+268 NNYIHKASRKIID
-281 LALQHHCNTIVIG
+281 LALQHNCNTIVIG
-294 DIKGIK
+294 DIEGIK
-300 QENDIKSFVN
+300 QENNVKSFVN

-342 SALDLEEINKS
+342 SALDLEDINKA

-363 GLFRSNKGILVNSD
+363 GLFRSNQGILVNSD

-407 NTPLRIRV
+407 STPLRIRV

>member
-1 VKLSFKFKP
+1 MKLSFKFKP

-23 SFHTTKLYNIINYDC
+23 SFHTTKLYNIVNYDC

-43 KSYIEAEKEYKSN
+43 KSYIEAEKEYKEN

-88 KENPDKY
+88 KKNPNKY

-110 KNEIIFTQAGIRV
+110 KNEVIFTKAGIRV
-123 KDNTL
+123 KNNIL
-128 MLSLSKPMQEK
+128 MLSLSKAMQEK
-139 FQVKSLNFSLPTEKL
+139 FQVKSLNFSIDTEKL
-154 PVNFNALQQIKIK
+154 PVNFEALQQIKIK

-184 EENKITGNNIISI
+184 EENKVTGNNIISI

-229 YNKQIARLNSI
+229 YNKEIARLNSI

-268 NDYIHKASKKIVD
+268 NNYIHKASRKIID
-281 LALQHHCNTIVIG
+281 LALQHNCNTIVIG
-294 DIKGIK
+294 DIEGIK
-300 QENDIKSFVN
+300 QENNVKSFVN
-310 MPHQKLVDKIEY
+310 IPHQKLVDKIEY
-322 KAKLAGLKVVY
+322 KAKLVGLKVVY
-333 VKENYTSGC
+333 AKENYTSGC
-342 SALDLEEINKS
+342 SALDLENINKA

-407 NTPLRIRV
+407 STPLRIRV